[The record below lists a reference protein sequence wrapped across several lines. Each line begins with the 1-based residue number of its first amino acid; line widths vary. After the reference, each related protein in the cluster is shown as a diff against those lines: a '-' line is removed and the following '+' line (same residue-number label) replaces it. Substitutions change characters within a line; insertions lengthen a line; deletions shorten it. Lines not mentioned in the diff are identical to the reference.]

1 MAFSACHSC
10 PFRFPLCL
18 EDFLHDDSHAAPMAE
33 WVSSDRRPFLNMPAA
48 FSDGFNPV
56 CGFSKMEQ
64 VRLCAVWPTE
74 NWLGSSINH
83 IQGWMNDLN
92 MLLTCFRKRMPV
104 SRSDSWNFGHRPRP
118 QIHSDPFNPAF
129 RTFPREKFLLSR
141 PTFLSS
147 RVAFSTSI
155 RPNQNRFSIAVS
167 YYRSILSVCAF
178 IALH

>member
-1 MAFSACHSC
+1 MVSLFSREISTTIRSGEIIAHLRAFSTNILFLKHDSSI
-10 PFRFPLCL
+10 FRQ
-18 EDFLHDDSHAAPMAE
+18 
-33 WVSSDRRPFLNMPAA
+33 SS
-48 FSDGFNPV
+48 NPV
-56 CGFSKMEQ
+56 CGFSMMEQ